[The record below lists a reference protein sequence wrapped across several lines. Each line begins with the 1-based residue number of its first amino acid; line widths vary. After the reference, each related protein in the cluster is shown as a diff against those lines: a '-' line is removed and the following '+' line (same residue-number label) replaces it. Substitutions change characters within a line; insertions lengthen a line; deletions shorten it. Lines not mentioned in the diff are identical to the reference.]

1 MSKSKK
7 PAGSHSPR
15 IIQSVFVLLLLSLF
29 ACLSTFL
36 VTMGAQ
42 IYRNTVE
49 SAEDNSNSRIMTA
62 VVRSAI
68 WAEDGGEVQIE
79 HFDELGITALS
90 IVNDYDGE
98 KYYKRLYCAVDP
110 DPLDGDPRSFLWE
123 SYNSEEVEFRADSG
137 ETLCELESFEPTLEG
152 NILKV
157 ELESPNGTKS
167 TIRMALRTG
176 GAEE

>member
-1 MSKSKK
+1 MSK
-7 PAGSHSPR
+7 PAIGHSPR

-42 IYRNTVE
+42 IYRNTVDSSE
-49 SAEDNSNSRIMTA
+49 KNSESRIMTA
-62 VVRSAI
+62 VVRSAV
-68 WAEDGGEVQIE
+68 WAEDGGEVIIE
-79 HFDELGITALS
+79 RFDNLDITALTV
-90 IVNDYDGE
+90 VNDFEGE

-123 SYNSEEVEFRADSG
+123 SYNSEEIEFNPEYG
-137 ETLCELESFEPTLEG
+137 ETLCELNGFVPSIENNMLT
-152 NILKV
+152 V
-157 ELESPNGTKS
+157 ELETPAGTKS

-176 GAEE
+176 GAEK

>member
-1 MSKSKK
+1 MSKPVLSR
-7 PAGSHSPR
+7 SPR

-49 SAEDNSNSRIMTA
+49 SADTNNNSRIMTA
-62 VVRSAI
+62 VVRSAV
-68 WAEDGGEVQIE
+68 WAEDGGDVEIE
-79 HFDELGITALS
+79 HFDELGITTLT
-90 IVNDYDGE
+90 IVNEYDGE

-110 DPLDGDPRSFLWE
+110 EPLDGEARSYLWE
-123 SYNSEEVEFRADSG
+123 SFNSEETEFRVDSG
-137 ETLCELESFEPTLEG
+137 ETLCELNAFEPSIEDG
-152 NILKV
+152 MLKV
-157 ELESPNGTKS
+157 DLESPNGTKS

-176 GAEE
+176 GAGK

>member
-1 MSKSKK
+1 MRK
-7 PAGSHSPR
+7 PAVGHSPR

-49 SAEDNSNSRIMTA
+49 SAEDNSKSRIMTA

-68 WAEDGGEVQIE
+68 WAEDGGDVKIE
-79 HFDELGITALS
+79 RFDDLGITALS
-90 IVNDYDGE
+90 IVNEYDGE

-123 SYNSEEVEFRADSG
+123 SYNSEEVEFRAESG
-137 ETLCELESFEPTLEG
+137 ETLCELKAFRPAIEG
-152 NILKV
+152 NMLKV
-157 ELESPNGTKS
+157 DLESPNGTKS
-167 TIRMALRTG
+167 TIRIALRTG
-176 GAEE
+176 GAGQ

>member
-1 MSKSKK
+1 MSK
-7 PAGSHSPR
+7 PAIGHSPR

-36 VTMGAQ
+36 VTIGAQ
-42 IYRNTVE
+42 IYRHTVE
-49 SAEDNSNSRIMTA
+49 SAEENSNSRIMTA

-79 HFDELGITALS
+79 KFDELGITALT
-90 IVNDYDGE
+90 IVNEYDGE
-98 KYYKRLYCAVDP
+98 RYYKRLYCAVDP

-123 SYNSEEVEFRADSG
+123 SYNSEEAGFGIESG
-137 ETLCELESFEPTLEG
+137 ETRCELNGFNPSIDG
-152 NILKV
+152 NMLKV
-157 ELESPNGTKS
+157 ELESSNGTKS

-176 GAEE
+176 GAAE

>member
-1 MSKSKK
+1 MSK
-7 PAGSHSPR
+7 PAVGHSPR

-36 VTMGAQ
+36 VTIGAQ
-42 IYRNTVE
+42 IYRHTVE
-49 SAEDNSNSRIMTA
+49 TAEENSNSRIMTA

-79 HFDELGITALS
+79 RFDDLDITTLT
-90 IVNDYDGE
+90 IVRDIDGE

-123 SYNSEEVEFRADSG
+123 SYNSEEIEFGIEGG
-137 ETLCELESFEPTLEG
+137 ETLCELNGFEPSVEG
-152 NILKV
+152 DMLKV
-157 ELESPNGTKS
+157 DLEAPNGTKS
-167 TIRMALRTG
+167 TIRIALRTG
-176 GAEE
+176 GARK